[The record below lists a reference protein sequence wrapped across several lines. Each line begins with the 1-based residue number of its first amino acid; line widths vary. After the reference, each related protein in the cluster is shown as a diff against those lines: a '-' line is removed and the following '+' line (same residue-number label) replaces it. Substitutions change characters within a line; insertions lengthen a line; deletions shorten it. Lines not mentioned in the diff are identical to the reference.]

1 MMQPKTVKMYVGAV
15 DKISSE
21 FVERIRSIRDAKGE
35 MPKDFHNELN
45 KWALESIAFI
55 ALNQRLG
62 LVGPTDRNSSGQ
74 QMIKAVQVFLDLSFK
89 MEFLPSMW
97 RFVETSDYRK
107 MMKAL
112 HTVTE

>member
-1 MMQPKTVKMYVGAV
+1 MMQPKTVKMYIGAV

-21 FVERIRSIRDAKGE
+21 FVERIRSIRDEKGE

-62 LVGPTDRNSSGQ
+62 LVGPTDRSSSGQ
-74 QMIKAVQVFLDLSFK
+74 QMIEAVQVFLDLSFK

-97 RFVETSDYRK
+97 RFVETSDYKK